1 MSAFWTALHEA
12 GAELVLSGHSHDYER
27 FAPKDAAG
35 KASPTGIRQF
45 VVGTGGAFFTGLGTS
60 RVSGSE
66 VAQNTTFG
74 VLELTLHPSSYDWRF
89 VPIAGQ
95 SWTDAGS
102 GQCHG
107 PGGAPLV
114 PAPGPGPPA
123 TDRTA
128 PLLTGLTVKPRR
140 FSRHAVFRYRLSE
153 AAKVRIGI
161 SRVRAKG
168 RGRRLGRIGDAGV
181 AGANRRRFFCKV
193 GGRRLRAGRYTA
205 RAVARDP
212 SGNYSKPKKVRFR
225 IVR

>member
-1 MSAFWTALHEA
+1 MPRA
-12 GAELVLSGHSHDYER
+12 GR
-27 FAPKDAAG
+27 
-35 KASPTGIRQF
+35 R
-45 VVGTGGAFFTGLGTS
+45 
-60 RVSGSE
+60 
-66 VAQNTTFG
+66 
-74 VLELTLHPSSYDWRF
+74 
-89 VPIAGQ
+89 
-95 SWTDAGS
+95 
-102 GQCHG
+102 
-107 PGGAPLV
+107 PLV